1 MSNRITLNSKNVDII
16 KYDSVIAIT
25 VAEGGA
31 MGDPNGIEIVL
42 KDMSHYYYNLAY
54 TDINV
59 DKFFEDNPVFK
70 SIKCSIAQIT
80 QIDKNWNWFDMGFGN
95 YMIIRQEY
103 YEKFNKALLK
113 RIGKK
118 YNTGELYNSWYG
130 ILNEVMLIQ

>member
-31 MGDPNGIEIVL
+31 MGDPNGIDIVL
-42 KDMSHYYYNLAY
+42 KDMTRYYFNLIV
-54 TDINV
+54 TDININ
-59 DKFFEDNPVFK
+59 DFYNNNPVFK
-70 SIKCSIAQIT
+70 SIKCSLGNIIQL
-80 QIDKNWNWFDMGFGN
+80 DENWNWFDMGFGN
-95 YMIIRQEY
+95 YLIIRKEY
-103 YEKFNKALLK
+103 FEKYNKILFK
-113 RIGKK
+113 KIGKK